1 MIQFTL
7 EQKVILK
14 RLAHKSIYYFSQ
26 YTDIFLKVAGFGP
39 GNYIYFW
46 KSKGLSDE
54 SITALT
60 TSDYSLNPQLR
71 YLGNKTRVE
80 FERSCLKQDQI
91 TYTYRKIVNIYIV
104 YKINKNYNISSYLTL
119 ENCLFAAASLTKKC

>member
-1 MIQFTL
+1 M
-7 EQKVILK
+7 
-14 RLAHKSIYYFSQ
+14 
-26 YTDIFLKVAGFGP
+26 
-39 GNYIYFW
+39 
-46 KSKGLSDE
+46 SDE
-54 SITALT
+54 SIIALT

-119 ENCLFAAASLTKKC
+119 ENCLFAAASLTKKCWYW

>member
-1 MIQFTL
+1 M
-7 EQKVILK
+7 
-14 RLAHKSIYYFSQ
+14 
-26 YTDIFLKVAGFGP
+26 
-39 GNYIYFW
+39 
-46 KSKGLSDE
+46 SDE

-60 TSDYSLNPQLR
+60 TSDYSLNPQLG